1 MPFAVQTNNT
11 FTGCGFSTRA
21 TSTRCRMLTWPSYRK
36 TLALPDAGE
45 AVLAPPSAGTG
56 SRLSRRPRSP
66 RSGAANA
73 DGGKPQA
80 PEVLLREP
88 MAASSLR
95 LGKNRRRRDALD
107 DRCWSWAGCQP

>member
-1 MPFAVQTNNT
+1 
-11 FTGCGFSTRA
+11 
-21 TSTRCRMLTWPSYRK
+21 MLTWPSYRK
-36 TLALPDAGE
+36 PSHFLTQDR
-45 AVLAPPSAGTG
+45 AVLVPPSAGTG
-56 SRLSRRPRSP
+56 ARISRRPRSP
-66 RSGAANA
+66 RSGAADA

-107 DRCWSWAGCQP
+107 DRCWAWAGCQP